1 MLLNTEEMLTYIA
14 DGRQYYI
21 KNTSSKPVEICEAEN
36 MVNTS
41 NTSLYKKRLYF
52 YAKDGQLY
60 SCNLKGRAQNQIGS
74 VERFF
79 VGNKGK

>member
-1 MLLNTEEMLTYIA
+1 MPKTE
-14 DGRQYYI
+14 
-21 KNTSSKPVEICEAEN
+21 
-36 MVNTS
+36 
-41 NTSLYKKRLYF
+41 
-52 YAKDGQLY
+52 LY

>member
-1 MLLNTEEMLTYIA
+1 MLTYIA

-60 SCNLKGRAQNQIGS
+60 SCNLKGGAQNQIGS